1 MCGRFN
7 YVISEGMVSLFDEF
21 GVAVTGATRYNLAPT
36 EQVPIIR
43 HIHGKPQLQEARWW
57 LVPSW
62 SDGPSSQFAMFNARA
77 ETLATSR
84 AFREPFKHQ
93 RCLIPASSYIEW
105 KSEHSQK
112 QAYDIHSDEP
122 LLLAGIWDEW
132 GGEITSCSMI
142 TTQANE
148 QLANIHQRMPVM
160 LTIEKAKQWLD
171 MDTPSDKLTL
181 LLRPDLHIPIRYHM
195 IDNSIGNVRNKTK
208 PIKLNHMSNMT
219 LF

>member
-21 GVAVTGATRYNLAPT
+21 GAAVTGTSRYNLAPT

-43 HIHGKPQLQEARWW
+43 HTSGNPHSTEARWW

-77 ETLATSR
+77 ETLDSSR
-84 AFREPFKHQ
+84 AFQEPFKHK
-93 RCLIPASSYIEW
+93 RCVIPASSYIEW
-105 KSEHSQK
+105 KSENNQK
-112 QAYDIHSDEP
+112 QAYEIHCDEP
-122 LLLAGIWDEW
+122 MLLAGIWDEW
-132 GGEITSCSMI
+132 RDEITSCAMI

-148 QLANIHQRMPVM
+148 QLASIHQRMPVM
-160 LTIEKAKQWLD
+160 LTIEKAKLWLD
-171 MDTPSDKLTL
+171 MNTPSDELKPL
-181 LLRPDLHIPIRYHM
+181 LLPDLHIPIRYHM

-208 PIKLNHMSNMT
+208 PTKLNGNRNMT